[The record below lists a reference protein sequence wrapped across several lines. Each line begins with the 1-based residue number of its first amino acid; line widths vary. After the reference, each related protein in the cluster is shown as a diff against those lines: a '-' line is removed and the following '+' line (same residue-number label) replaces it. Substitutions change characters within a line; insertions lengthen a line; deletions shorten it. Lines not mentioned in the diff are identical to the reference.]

1 MLTQKR
7 SSLTIT
13 LIIFLMTLLIT
24 LKGSNV
30 NPMGEDPRLYADQH
44 RLIEENK
51 SISPDVPYEDSIQAN
66 SIKQYTV
73 KMPEKAILIIGLKA
87 TCKDNSSIKLYVND
101 HGGKITTAFPP
112 FPQAEKGLLYYSS
125 KGGEVTITIKNQ
137 NVKPINY
144 KFYVDISERIEIRN
158 SKKIPL
164 SNYPVGFHID
174 LEKDDQLSIS
184 LPQDGK
190 IPPKIVVYILYKFRD
205 GFLLREYASSEEGK
219 IRIKA
224 DLKDRYYIIVWPR
237 MNERTVQLK
246 ASVESPPW
254 NNPNF
259 WPLLSL
265 ALSIASSAWF
275 GLKIH
280 SLRDLRKEGK
290 FTLLSNYLSILTL
303 SAFISVMGTYN
314 IRAPTLKSLFSIT
327 TILYALCLA
336 THIYAAYI
344 RRRAPIICPHCLR
357 RINPQE
363 TAFCCGERLK
373 GASNITY
380 LMPLAI
386 GLMPFLTVYN
396 IPFDIISQQ
405 IRISAYAG
413 IAGCI
418 IGGVLSWHINREV
431 TKRAWIHIIV
441 GVITALIFPWLIYFI
456 LAVSEVF
463 MPVFHTEI
471 YREYGVALT
480 LIRINAAS
488 PLPPGTV
495 AAFVILAA
503 YIIYMIYR
511 QNGIAVAYSRN

>member
-1 MLTQKR
+1 MLNQKR
-7 SSLTIT
+7 SSLTAT
-13 LIIFLMTLLIT
+13 LIAFVLMLLIT

-30 NPMGEDPRLYADQH
+30 NLGLQMDQH
-44 RLIEENK
+44 RPEKNR
-51 SISPDVPYEDSIQAN
+51 SISPDVPYEDSIQPN
-66 SIKQYTV
+66 SIKQYKV
-73 KMPEKAILIIGLKA
+73 KMPEKAILIVGLKVA
-87 TCKDNSSIKLYVND
+87 CRNDSSIKLSVHN
-101 HGGKITTAFPP
+101 HGGNVTIAFPP
-112 FPQAEKGLLYYSS
+112 FPRGEKGLIFYST

-144 KFYVDISERIEIRN
+144 KFYVDISEGIKNRN

-164 SNYPVGFHID
+164 SNHPVGFHID
-174 LEKDDQLSIS
+174 LEKDDQLSIR

-190 IPPKIVVYILYKFRD
+190 NPPKIIVYVLYKFRH

-237 MNERTVQLK
+237 MNERMIQLE
-246 ASVESPPW
+246 ANVESPPW

-259 WPLLSL
+259 WPLFSL

-275 GLKIH
+275 ALKIH
-280 SLRDLRKEGK
+280 SRRDLRREGK
-290 FTLLSNYLSILTL
+290 LTLLSNYLSILTL

-327 TILYALCLA
+327 TMLYALSLA
-336 THIYAAYI
+336 AHIYAAYM

-357 RINPQE
+357 KINPKE
-363 TAFCCGERLK
+363 TVFCCGERLK
-373 GASNITY
+373 GASNINY

-396 IPFDIISQQ
+396 IPFDGLSQQ

-413 IAGCI
+413 VIGCI
-418 IGGVLSWHINREV
+418 IGGVLSWHINKAV
-431 TKRAWIHIIV
+431 MKRAWIHIMIGAV
-441 GVITALIFPWLIYFI
+441 TALIFPWLIYFI

-471 YREYGVALT
+471 YREYGVAFA

-488 PLPPGTV
+488 PLPPGML
-495 AAFVILAA
+495 AAFIILAA

-511 QNGIAVAYSRN
+511 QNRIAMAYSGN